1 MTLTALMI
9 TIGMMATYHYR
20 ADRWGVFARD
30 YQWFHEHILVNK
42 LYLKTNFLIETQHE
56 YTCYVFGSSRV
67 AALDSRL
74 IGERCYNFTHS
85 GGVLSDHLRAVKQ
98 LLSAGLPVNKV
109 YIAFDDLSYNVD
121 PDTSYQ
127 QHMRRPYPD
136 NYLELSGFLS
146 LFLLKPVDFTDLSLV
161 SGKNPKL
168 EIPRFIRNP
177 DLDTDRIRQ
186 KYQKFYDNPKN
197 TNIRFRRLRGL
208 PEGTSYYGEAAVS
221 ALMEL
226 KILSEQHDFDL
237 RGFFLP
243 LHYKTY
249 LTRNYPWYLEFKSSI
264 AKVMPFQDFTGL
276 NRFTTDN
283 RYWRETSHFSATVG
297 DQLISILLGES
308 SASNEGFGR
317 QVDANNINALERE
330 QLDVDM
336 EYMPLLAKREGMMPI
351 PQRLMNRWD
360 EREMLEL
367 VSMRP
372 RPGRRQMMIH
382 ENAEVTIRRAAG
394 EENSPRSGTAFAA
407 LQRGDYF
414 VIEYELESQRRR
426 MLSVQLSHDEA
437 MYGGKYG
444 EFNAQIKPGKNRGA
458 LLAYASV
465 DSPSIRVRLGGGD
478 ADIEWQAL
486 KTYKINYQDL
496 TELIQGG

>member
-1 MTLTALMI
+1 MGHIVVTLAALMV
-9 TIGMMATYHYR
+9 TIAMMAAFHYR
-20 ADRWGVFARD
+20 ADRWGVFAQD
-30 YQWFHEHILVNK
+30 FQWFHEHILLNK
-42 LYLKTNFLIETQHE
+42 LYLKTKFLIDDQHE

-67 AALDSRL
+67 AALDARH
-74 IGERCYNFTHS
+74 IGENCYNFTHS

-98 LLSAGLPVNKV
+98 LLAAGLPVSKV

-121 PDTSYQ
+121 PDTSNQ

-136 NYLELSGFLS
+136 NYLEMAGFLS
-146 LFLLKPVDFTDLSLV
+146 LFLLKPIDFTDLSLV
-161 SGKNPKL
+161 SGRNPKL

-186 KYQKFYDNPKN
+186 KYQKFYDNSKN
-197 TNIRFRRLRGL
+197 TDIRFRRLRGL
-208 PEGTSYYGEAAVS
+208 PEGTSYFGETAVS

-226 KILSEQHDFDL
+226 KTLSEQHEFAL

-249 LTRNYPWYLEFKSSI
+249 LSRNYPWYLKFKSSI

-297 DQLISILLGES
+297 DQLISILLSEPS
-308 SASNEGFGR
+308 VLNEGFGR
-317 QVDANNINALERE
+317 QVDMNNIESLERE
-330 QLDVDM
+330 QLDMDI
-336 EYMPLLAKREGMMPI
+336 EFMPMLAKREGMMPI
-351 PQRLMNRWD
+351 PQRLKNRWE
-360 EREMLEL
+360 ERKMLKL

-372 RPGRRQMMIH
+372 RSGKGQMALH
-382 ENAEVTIRRAAG
+382 KNAKITIRRAVG
-394 EENSPRSGTAFAA
+394 QENPPRSGAASTA
-407 LQRGDYF
+407 LQAGDYF
-414 VIEYELESQRRR
+414 VIEYELESRRRR
-426 MLSVQLSHDEA
+426 MLSVRLSHDQDLYE
-437 MYGGKYG
+437 GKYG
-444 EFNAQIKPGKNRGA
+444 EFNAQIKPGKNTGT

-478 ADIEWQAL
+478 ADIKWQAL
-486 KTYKINYQDL
+486 KTYNIDY
-496 TELIQGG
+496 